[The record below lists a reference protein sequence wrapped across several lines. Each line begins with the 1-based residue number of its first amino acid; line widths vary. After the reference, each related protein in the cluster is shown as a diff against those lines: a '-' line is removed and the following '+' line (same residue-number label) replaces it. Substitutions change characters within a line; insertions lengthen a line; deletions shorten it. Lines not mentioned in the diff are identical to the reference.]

1 MCGFKCN
8 MVYQKIAHHRKSFV
22 IKQICMHKYMVL
34 SKKKKKKKPGANY
47 FHGAKRVLQGN

>member
-1 MCGFKCN
+1 